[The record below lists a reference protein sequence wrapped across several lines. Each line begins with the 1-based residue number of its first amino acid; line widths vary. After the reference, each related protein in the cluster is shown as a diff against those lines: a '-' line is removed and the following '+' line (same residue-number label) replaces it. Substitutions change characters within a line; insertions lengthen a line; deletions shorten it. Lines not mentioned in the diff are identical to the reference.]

1 MTRVGGGEFRLLG
14 MISDVLVINLC
25 LESRNE
31 FGAKDA
37 VYVFHVSRSERMPG
51 QFANTARPKRKG

>member
-1 MTRVGGGEFRLLG
+1 